1 MAMKKLFC
9 GLLCV
14 LMLVSMLAV
23 GAVSA
28 SAASSFTTSEPVI
41 EILKELEGFS
51 KTAYKD
57 NGQWSIGYGSG
68 CNPIDYPNG
77 ITEAEADALLRKY
90 LADFEKTLNSFI
102 DRYSLN
108 LTQNQFDALILFSYN
123 CGAGWTGTDSDF
135 RTAVISGATGNDF
148 IYYITRWCTAS
159 QVVNTNLI
167 SRRLAEADLYLYGYY
182 NKKAPSN
189 YSYVLLDANGGSSES
204 PIQGYDAADPT
215 TVRVVPYYTGYRFLG
230 WYTKAEG
237 GEWITDLDKTTME
250 LTLYAHWQ
258 KDEGNVDA
266 EGNIQGSDADYQ
278 RNVGNESI
286 SVYAEPSVEA
296 EELEV
301 LTEGTVSI
309 VADYIDAEGA
319 KWGRLASGGWVILN
333 DTTVDVN
340 AAAVP
345 TRPQKEETGVTVTIT
360 GSKVN
365 VRSGA
370 GTDYTV
376 LGTVKNGDKVTITET
391 VMVDN
396 VKWGKFSNGWICL
409 TYTNYDQVVTE
420 LEVEN
425 TEVIAT
431 GIVTNCSVLRVRS
444 GPGMEYSAVGS
455 LTEGMKV
462 EIYEVKTVG
471 STSWGRISSGWVSL
485 NYVNV
490 TYLTP
495 ETGEDEPE
503 TTEPEE
509 TEPET
514 TEPKETE
521 PKETEPEATEPEE
534 TEPEENGK
542 TENTG
547 VTGTVISNSNLNI
560 RSGAG
565 TGYGAV
571 GSYARG
577 TVVTIL
583 EQTTGADGAPWGRT
597 DKGWVCLYYV
607 KLNVTEDTTPDSSGE
622 SGKMSGVVSCSSY
635 LHVRSGPGTTYR
647 VVTSLKKGTAVV
659 IYETRLVGS
668 TTWGRVDNGWIS
680 LSYVKLDENV
690 TGDNTGKPETGADDS
705 NSGSGA
711 SEPDSG
717 SGDTNAGADTTG
729 GEIAAKG
736 HVVNANSL
744 RIRSGPGTGYT
755 SVGSLSMGA
764 KVELYET
771 KTVDGVVWGRISK
784 GWICMSYVQ
793 IDSTN
798 GSIIVMTGTI
808 TASNLRIRTAAG
820 TQNAIVGYY
829 SKGTTV
835 ELYETITVGSQAWGR
850 TADGWI
856 SLEYVK

>member
-1 MAMKKLFC
+1 MKKLFC

-420 LEVEN
+420 LE
-425 TEVIAT
+425 
-431 GIVTNCSVLRVRS
+431 
-444 GPGMEYSAVGS
+444 
-455 LTEGMKV
+455 
-462 EIYEVKTVG
+462 
-471 STSWGRISSGWVSL
+471 
-485 NYVNV
+485 
-490 TYLTP
+490 
-495 ETGEDEPE
+495 
-503 TTEPEE
+503 
-509 TEPET
+509 
-514 TEPKETE
+514 
-521 PKETEPEATEPEE
+521 
-534 TEPEENGK
+534 ENGK

-711 SEPDSG
+711 AEPDSG

-798 GSIIVMTGTI
+798 GSIVVMTGTI

-829 SKGTTV
+829 SKGTKV
-835 ELYETITVGSQAWGR
+835 ELYETITVGGQAWGR